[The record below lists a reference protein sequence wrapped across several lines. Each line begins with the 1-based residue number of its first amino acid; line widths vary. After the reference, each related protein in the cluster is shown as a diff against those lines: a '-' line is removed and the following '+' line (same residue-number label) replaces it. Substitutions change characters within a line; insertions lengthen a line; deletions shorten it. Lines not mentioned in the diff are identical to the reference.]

1 MPSLKKS
8 KKSQIQNQKT
18 NKLANLTISVFF
30 LNILIISA
38 VLILIFFIFGQNRDD
53 KPSGWR
59 ALIEENLNHYPEMQP
74 ADIYKLIYQGTFGP
88 AHLGSDSIQ
97 ISNDLENELGNIAPD
112 PSAPL
117 FENITPS
124 GKYVRLNLKRC
135 KAAQIPT
142 AKIVT
147 SVLNSVSKSPDDSS
161 RFIRRWEIVEKL
173 VADGSL
179 PISRADFFTFSDS
192 IKKAGYPVIHH
203 SKQYIENYQPSYR
216 VIDRRYLNLI
226 NNTASQ

>member
-30 LNILIISA
+30 LNILIIST
-38 VLILIFFIFGQNRDD
+38 VLMLIFFIFGQNHDD

-59 ALIEENLNHYPEMQP
+59 ALIEENLNHYRKCNRQMFISQFTRGLWP
-74 ADIYKLIYQGTFGP
+74 GTHRQRLNP
-88 AHLGSDSIQ
+88 NIKRP
-97 ISNDLENELGNIAPD
+97 IENELAIITPD
-112 PSAPL
+112 SSLPL

-124 GKYVRLNLKRC
+124 GKYRRLNLKRC

-147 SVLNSVSKSPDDSS
+147 AVLNSVSKSPDDSS
-161 RFIRRWEIVEKL
+161 RFIRRWEIVEKI
-173 VADGSL
+173 GC
-179 PISRADFFTFSDS
+179 
-192 IKKAGYPVIHH
+192 
-203 SKQYIENYQPSYR
+203 
-216 VIDRRYLNLI
+216 
-226 NNTASQ
+226 